1 MSEHNGWDFT
11 ENNYYKMNVLEKKY
25 YVNMDPEV
33 IFDALNSNLQPVSF
47 NMYLKRYIH
56 NLAPDLFQGNPEDY
70 NDDQYREIIV
80 LNFRE
85 NNVPN
90 SFQNTS
96 TTLMQS
102 ARNWLKA
109 KTVDRSVVFLLGFGL
124 RMPLADINNMLIAG
138 LQQQGINSK
147 IPREAI
153 CYWCYKNGYTFHK
166 FTVLWQEFENLKPGE
181 KKAANISFSE
191 ETKSFRDELANVRS
205 DEELMVYLSALK
217 TEENKPVYSVTMKK
231 HYDALFKEAQALI
244 AKMMNETEEYSK
256 YQTYEPEDI
265 TEATIENIISAAI
278 PTQQKGNLMP
288 AKMADLPEQVAD
300 KRFYRQRA
308 EAIRNGETEINRFDL
323 ITLSFLNHA
332 LKFEET
338 KDPADAYEEYIVST
352 NRILND
358 CFLGDLYPLNLYEC
372 FTMMCML
379 SEEPLANYNEVFELA
394 YRK

>member
-1 MSEHNGWDFT
+1 MSKYNKWDFT
-11 ENNYYKMNVLEKKY
+11 ENNINRMNSLEKKY
-25 YVNMDPEV
+25 YLDMDPKV
-33 IFDALNSNLQPVSF
+33 IFDTLNTNLQPVSF
-47 NMYLKRYIH
+47 SMYLKRYIH

-70 NDDQYREIIV
+70 DDDQYREIIV

-90 SFQNTS
+90 SFQKTS

-102 ARNWLKA
+102 AKNWLKA
-109 KTVDRSVVFLLGFGL
+109 KSVDRNVVFLLGFGL
-124 RMPLADINNMLIAG
+124 RMSLEEINNMLIAG
-138 LQQQGINSK
+138 LQQQAINSK

-153 CYWCYKNGYTFHK
+153 CYWCYKNEYTFHK
-166 FTVLWQEFENLKPGE
+166 FTVLWQEFENLKPRV
-181 KKAANISFSE
+181 KNVPIISFSE
-191 ETKSFRDELANVRS
+191 ETKSFRDELYRVRS
-205 DEELMVYLSALK
+205 DEELMDYLAALK
-217 TEENKPVYSVTMKK
+217 TEENKPIYSVTMKK
-231 HYDALFKEAQALI
+231 HYDALFKEAQKLI
-244 AKMMNETEEYSK
+244 ARLMNTTEEYSK
-256 YQTYEPEDI
+256 YQTYKPEDI

-288 AKMADLPEQVAD
+288 AKMANLPEQVAD

-308 EAIRNGETEINRFDL
+308 EAIRKGETEINRFDL

-332 LKFEET
+332 LRFEET
-338 KDPADAYEEYIVST
+338 KDPVNAYEEYIIST

-379 SEEPLANYNEVFELA
+379 SEEPLADYNEVFELA
-394 YRK
+394 YQK